1 MENLKY
7 SYMTNMWGMITD
19 IPKINNFNEWYEDD
33 FGNAAYY
40 LDWDKI
46 LKYHAGAGIK
56 GIELMFYHIPYIK
69 QAFGSLKNFTDFA
82 KERGIEQITGMFS
95 FAIGSENKETLNG
108 AIQFNQMWIDALNEL
123 GGENLIIMPAGQYYG
138 TGPLS
143 QEQLQNAAYCMNE
156 IGKRAV
162 DKGITACIHNEFWCA
177 VNRYDHEQYLEMTDP
192 KYVSYCLDTAQLA
205 IMGVDPVQFY
215 DKYHD
220 RVKYFHLKDTTHPN
234 APDSERFAPGA
245 EFADE
250 GTRWFWELGAGVIDF
265 KGLWKLMKKYNH
277 KGWVTIETDGT
288 PDPLASMILSK
299 WYIDHELAPIY
310 K

>member
-7 SYMTNMWGMITD
+7 SYMTNMWGMIVD
-19 IPKINNFNEWYEDD
+19 FPKIHDFNEWYAHD

-46 LKYHAGAGIK
+46 LKYYVCAGIK
-56 GIELMFYHIPYIK
+56 GIELMFYHVPYIR
-69 QAFGSLKNFTDFA
+69 QFFGTLKDFADFA

-95 FAIGSENKETLNG
+95 VAVGSENPDKFDEVVN
-108 AIQFNQMWIDALNEL
+108 FNQVWIDALHEL

-138 TGPLS
+138 VGPLS
-143 QEQLQNAAYCMNE
+143 EEQLRNAAAVMNE
-156 IGKRAV
+156 IGRRAA

-177 VNRYDHEQYLEMTDP
+177 INLYDHEKFLEMTDP
-192 KYVSYCLDTAQLA
+192 RYVSYCLDTAQLT
-205 IMGVDPVQFY
+205 IMGVDVVDFY

-220 RVKYFHLKDTTHPN
+220 RVKGFHLKDTTFPN
-234 APDSERFAPGA
+234 APDDLRFAPGA

-250 GTRWFWELGAGVIDF
+250 GTRWFWELGAGVVDF
-265 KGLWKLMKKYNH
+265 KGLWNLMKNYNH
-277 KGWVTIETDGT
+277 RGWVTIETDGT
-288 PDPLASMILSK
+288 PDPLASLLLSK
-299 WYIDHELAPIY
+299 WYIDHELSPIY

>member
-7 SYMTNMWGMITD
+7 SYMTNMWGMIVD
-19 IPKINNFNEWYEDD
+19 FPKINNINEWSEDD
-33 FGNAAYY
+33 YGNAAYY

-46 LKYHAGAGIK
+46 FKYHVGAGIK
-56 GIELMFYHIPYIK
+56 GIEVMFYHIPYIK
-69 QAFGSLKNFTDFA
+69 QFFGSLKNFADFA

-95 FAIGSENKETLNG
+95 LAPGSENKENLHSAVG
-108 AIQFNQMWIDALNEL
+108 FNQMWIDALSEL
-123 GGENLIIMPAGQYYG
+123 GGENMIIMPAGQYYG

-143 QEQLQNAAYCMNE
+143 KEQLRNAAECMNE
-156 IGKRAV
+156 IGKRAA

-177 VNRYDHEQYLEMTDP
+177 VNLYDHEEYLEMTDP
-192 KYVSYCLDTAQLA
+192 NYVSYCLDTAQLS
-205 IMGVDPVQFY
+205 IMGVDVVQFY

-220 RVKYFHLKDTTHPN
+220 RIKYFHLKDTTHPN

-250 GTRWFWELGAGVIDF
+250 GTQWFWELGSGKVDF
-265 KGLWKLMKKYNH
+265 KGLWKLLKKYNH
-277 KGWVTIETDGT
+277 KGWMTIETDGT
-288 PDPLASMILSK
+288 PDPLAAMLLSK
-299 WYIDHELAPIY
+299 WYIDHELSPIY